1 MKHFALLLASLCLVA
16 LPVVPAHASLV
27 ADKDAAHTMTCLKL
41 LFTDSEAH
49 AAECGGPFEMDKGKD
64 PLVKG
69 TYSPGCPLIGF
80 APLTMIGT
88 EWRMD
93 VADVLCCYGSLT
105 PSPAQFDLSPGEI
118 IRVAGC

>member
-1 MKHFALLLASLCLVA
+1 LLLASLSLVA
-16 LPVVPAHASLV
+16 LPVMPVQASLV
-27 ADKDAAHTMTCLKL
+27 ADKDAADTMTCLKL

-69 TYSPGCPLIGF
+69 TYSPGCNLAEI
-80 APLTMIGT
+80 APLTIGGA
-88 EWRMD
+88 EWRLQ
-93 VADVLCCYGSLT
+93 VAELSCCYGSLT
-105 PSPAQFDLSPGEI
+105 PSPAQFDLTPGEVFR